1 MSCISQKNQYLR
13 KENEALK
20 SRIDKIEQDQLWNN
34 ILLTGIPEGP
44 FEPYNITK
52 LCIQEMIV
60 VTLNS
65 GNATDDLELSYKF
78 NGFNH
83 DKWHNEG
90 YDLCFDGVREKFV
103 QNKTLLSLL
112 KMTAPKTLAKAMTD
126 RLLGTGIAL
135 KDTNA
140 LNPEKW
146 ASSGW
151 LSKMLISIRDEL

>member
-1 MSCISQKNQYLR
+1 MVFAGELSPYSNFHRSPFVINGQQFHCSEQWIQYQKALIFGDSFTANQILQCDS
-13 KENEALK
+13 ALDCK
-20 SRIDKIEQDQLWNN
+20 K
-34 ILLTGIPEGP
+34 
-44 FEPYNITK
+44 
-52 LCIQEMIV
+52 
-60 VTLNS
+60 
-65 GNATDDLELSYKF
+65 LSYKI

-83 DKWHNEG
+83 DKWCNEG

-140 LNPEKW
+140 INPEKW